1 MENTGKKKTREYPR
15 DQRVRED
22 LRLDQVT
29 VGREGREKK
38 KKEENLCL
46 R

>member
-1 MENTGKKKTREYPR
+1 MENAGKKKTREYPR
-15 DQRVRED
+15 NQRVGED
-22 LRLDQVT
+22 LRLEQVT
-29 VGREGREKK
+29 VGREGREEK